1 MKLLSVIKKGEKEKM
16 LHKKSEHEKKEMNKS
31 SDKINDEK
39 SVESETKKYDETR
52 EYIFH
57 YGNHSYDEKTNKHK

>member
-1 MKLLSVIKKGEKEKM
+1 M